1 MGVSDFFIFDWEEF
15 LLLYIGRN
23 SVFVERECRYKIWK
37 KWAYQK
43 KKKVC
48 ECLWK
53 RCLIYACKNGE
64 IQAPVLYKRNK
75 RGMHY
80 AKLCVY
86 TCLFCLSFAR
96 NGQMFFVKILR
107 NFFEKIQKNSCQ
119 IRKSRVYL
127 FVLWHRVL
135 IRKVAESRIERL
147 DGFSEERCP
156 VQETGRQGHCTEY
169 LG

>member
-1 MGVSDFFIFDWEEF
+1 MGVSDFFVFVRKEF

-23 SVFVERECRYKIWK
+23 SVIAMRGCRYKIWK
-37 KWAYQK
+37 KWEYQK
-43 KKKVC
+43 KESVWVPMKEV
-48 ECLWK
+48 
-53 RCLIYACKNGE
+53 LIYACKNGE
-64 IQAPVLYKRNK
+64 IQVSILYKRNK

-80 AKLCVY
+80 AEVRVY

-119 IRKSRVYL
+119 IGESRVYL

-147 DGFSEERCP
+147 EGFSEERCP

>member
-23 SVFVERECRYKIWK
+23 SVIAVRGCRYKIWK

-43 KKKVC
+43 KKKDC
-48 ECLWK
+48 ESLQN
-53 RCLIYACKNGE
+53 RYLIYACKNGE
-64 IQAPVLYKRNK
+64 IRAPVLYKRNK

-80 AKLCVY
+80 AEVRVY
-86 TCLFCLSFAR
+86 TCLFCLSFTR

-156 VQETGRQGHCTEY
+156 VQETGRQGHCTI
-169 LG
+169 